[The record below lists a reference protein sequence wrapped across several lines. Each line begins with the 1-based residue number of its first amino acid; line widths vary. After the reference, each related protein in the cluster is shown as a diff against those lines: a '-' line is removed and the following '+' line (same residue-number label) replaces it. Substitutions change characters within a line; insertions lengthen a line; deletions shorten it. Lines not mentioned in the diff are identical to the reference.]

1 MDLNLTPA
9 EREFRDELRAW
20 LEAHVPAHS
29 GAPPADDEGKRA
41 HFERL
46 RDWQGK
52 LFAGGW
58 AGVAWPR
65 EYGGR
70 GATLIEQAIFH
81 EELALADAP
90 ERLGTIGEGLVG
102 PTIIAVGSEA
112 QKKRYLPSIL
122 SGKEIWCQGFSE
134 PNAGSDLAALGTK
147 AVRDGDD
154 FVINGQKIWT
164 SFAHIADQC
173 LLVVRT
179 DPTAAKHKG
188 LTCLLVDMR
197 SPGIQVRPLRMM
209 SGDSAFNEMFFTD
222 LRVPVANVLGAIN
235 DGWSVAIAALGN
247 ERANLGVGLY
257 VQFKRNLNALIRR
270 AAQVQRHGRPITADP
285 LVRQKI
291 AQVSLE
297 LEIFRLNTLRTL
309 TRSSRTATA
318 GPEGSILKLFWSE
331 MNQRTAQIALEIQ
344 GLEGQLW
351 DVDGGRWT
359 YNYLRSRG
367 NTIEAGT
374 SEVQRNIIAQ
384 RVLGL
389 PRSY

>member
-1 MDLNLTPA
+1 MDLNLTVKEQA
-9 EREFRDELRAW
+9 FRDELRAW
-20 LEAHVPAHS
+20 LRANAPTKTPA
-29 GAPPADDEGKRA
+29 AKDDEGKRA
-41 HFERL
+41 HFDRL
-46 RDWQGK
+46 RAWQAQ

-58 AGVAWPR
+58 AGVSWPK
-65 EYGGR
+65 EFGGR
-70 GATLIEQAIFH
+70 GATLIEQAIYY

-90 ERLGTIGEGLVG
+90 ERVGVIGEGLVG
-102 PTIIAVGSEA
+102 PTIIAVGTAA
-112 QKKRYLPSIL
+112 QKDRYLPAIL

-147 AVRDGDD
+147 AVCDGDD
-154 FVINGQKIWT
+154 FVVNGQKIWT
-164 SFAHIADQC
+164 SFAHVADQC

-179 DPTAAKHKG
+179 DAAAAKHKG
-188 LTCLLVDMR
+188 LTCLLVDMK
-197 SPGIQVRPLRMM
+197 SPGITVRPLKMM
-209 SGDSAFNEMFFTD
+209 SGDAGFNEMFFTD
-222 LRVPVANVLGAIN
+222 LRVPAANVLGKIN
-235 DGWSVAIAALGN
+235 EGWSVAITALGN
-247 ERANLGVGLY
+247 ERANLGIGSY
-257 VQFKRNLNALIRR
+257 IQFKRTLDALIQR
-270 AAQVQRHGRPITADP
+270 AKKTCRNGRPVTDDP

-291 AQVSLE
+291 AQAHLE

-309 TRSSRTATA
+309 TRTSRTGTA

-344 GLEGQLW
+344 GLAGQLW
-351 DVDGGRWT
+351 ETDDGRWA